1 MPAQANANVVALQLE
16 KVRDKVPLLYERDD
30 ILLIMIQQRGDVEK
44 VSSRNMRLPLQ
55 VNPGGKAGSYNAD
68 GGDLG
73 RGSGTAYDV
82 AQVSPIFFRFAIEI
96 TKLVEYA
103 TNGRER
109 AVENAAKR
117 EVANG
122 MKQFRAFLDKLMQT
136 AGNGVLGTINSI
148 ASTTF
153 TMAVP
158 GGAVANDVIVHD
170 GLSGAQ
176 PVSLFGI
183 KYHHNAATTGTWLNL
198 NRATYPVQLQTPRVN
213 AGNAALTPSNVRL
226 AINKVRKSLGINHVS
241 KLIAYMAVEQEHAW
255 ENLGI
260 TVSQIIKEGGNGDG
274 NDLDLLF
281 SGRKTMSGIP
291 IKYSANA
298 DQTRVDFLDLSHWG
312 RAVLKD
318 IDFYEVNGNT
328 VFPIYGASG
337 GLAAS
342 FIFYFD
348 TAFQVWDDSP
358 RTGAFIDTL
367 ARPSGSSLY
376 FFAWN
381 TSKTS
386 PSCGRWSP
394 RTSACNLIPAA
405 ALSSAERCCAAR
417 RRSAITMPSSKATSQ
432 KSVTSCWI
440 VATRS

>member
-30 ILLIMIQQRGDVEK
+30 ILLTMIQQRGDVEK

-103 TNGRER
+103 TTGRER
-109 AVENAAKR
+109 AIENATKR

-136 AGNGVLGTINSI
+136 AGNGVLGTISSV
-148 ASTTF
+148 AGSTF

-158 GGAVANDVIVHD
+158 SGAALVYPGQTIQIYDTTLTTNRNVAASVTTTVLSADPINAQTITVDNVPTGTVATDVIVHD
-170 GLSGAQ
+170 GLTGAQ

-183 KYHHNAATTGTWLNL
+183 KYHQNNATTGTWLNL

-260 TVSQIIKEGGNGDG
+260 TVSQIIKEGGAGDG

-281 SGRKTMSGIP
+281 SGRKTMSGVP
-291 IKYSANA
+291 IKSSVNA
-298 DQTRVDFLDLSHWG
+298 DQTRVDFLDLAHWG

-342 FIFYFD
+342 YIFYFD

-367 ARPSGSSLY
+367 ARPSGY
-376 FFAWN
+376 
-381 TSKTS
+381 
-386 PSCGRWSP
+386 
-394 RTSACNLIPAA
+394 
-405 ALSSAERCCAAR
+405 
-417 RRSAITMPSSKATSQ
+417 
-432 KSVTSCWI
+432 
-440 VATRS
+440 

>member
-30 ILLIMIQQRGDVEK
+30 ILLTMIQQRGDVEK
-44 VSSRNMRLPLQ
+44 ISSRNMRLPLQ

-73 RGSGTAYDV
+73 RGSGPAYDV

-103 TNGRER
+103 TSGRER
-109 AVENAAKR
+109 AIENAAKR

-136 AGNGVLGTINSI
+136 AGNGVLGSVSSF
-148 ASTTF
+148 AGTTW
-153 TMAVP
+153 TMATPPGAALVYVGQTIQVYDSTLTTNRGTANVVAADPISATQTITVDVNP
-158 GGAVANDVIVHD
+158 GGLTNGDVLVHD

-183 KYHHNAATTGTWLNL
+183 KYHQNNATTGTWLNL
-198 NRATYPVQLQTPRVN
+198 NRATYPVQLATPRVN

-226 AINKVRKSLGINHVS
+226 AINKVRKSLGINHLG

-260 TVSQIIKEGGNGDG
+260 TVSQIVKEGPGGSS

-291 IKYSANA
+291 IK
-298 DQTRVDFLDLSHWG
+298 
-312 RAVLKD
+312 
-318 IDFYEVNGNT
+318 GNT

-348 TAFQVWDDSP
+348 TSFQVWDDSP

-367 ARPSGSSLY
+367 ARPSGY
-376 FFAWN
+376 
-381 TSKTS
+381 
-386 PSCGRWSP
+386 
-394 RTSACNLIPAA
+394 
-405 ALSSAERCCAAR
+405 
-417 RRSAITMPSSKATSQ
+417 
-432 KSVTSCWI
+432 
-440 VATRS
+440 

>member
-1 MPAQANANVVALQLE
+1 MSPSMSNAQTIALQLE

-30 ILLIMIQQRGDVEK
+30 VLLAMIQQRGDIEK

-55 VNPGGKAGSYNAD
+55 ILSGGKGGSYDSN

-73 RGSGTAYDV
+73 RGSGSTYDV
-82 AQVSPIFFRFAIEI
+82 AQVSPVAFRFDVEI

-103 TNGRER
+103 SNSK
-109 AVENAAKR
+109 AKAIENSVKR
-117 EVANG
+117 EVSNG
-122 MKQFRAFLDKLMQT
+122 MKQFRSFLDKVIQG
-136 AGNGVLGTINSI
+136 AGNGVLGTISSI
-148 ASTTF
+148 AGSVL

-158 GGAVANDVIVHD
+158 MGAAGVYGGQTIQIYDSTLTTNRNIPAGVASSVVNTPETVSASQTIVLDNVPAGTVANDVIVHD
-170 GLSGAQ
+170 GLTGAS
-176 PVSLFGI
+176 PVSLFGV
-183 KYHHNAATTGTWLNL
+183 KYHHNNATTGTWLNL
-198 NRATYPVQLQTPRVN
+198 NRATYPVQLATPRVN

-226 AINKVRKSLGINHVS
+226 AINKVRKALGINHLS

-260 TVSQIIKEGGNGDG
+260 TVSQIIKEGGGSNG

-291 IKYSANA
+291 ITSSVNA

-342 FIFYFD
+342 YIFYFD

-358 RTGAFIDTL
+358 RTGAFVDTL
-367 ARPSGSSLY
+367 ARPSGYSSH
-376 FFAWN
+376 A
-381 TSKTS
+381 
-386 PSCGRWSP
+386 
-394 RTSACNLIPAA
+394 
-405 ALSSAERCCAAR
+405 
-417 RRSAITMPSSKATSQ
+417 
-432 KSVTSCWI
+432 
-440 VATRS
+440 

>member
-1 MPAQANANVVALQLE
+1 MPAQANANVIALQLE

-30 ILLIMIQQRGDVEK
+30 ILLTMIQQRGDVEK

-82 AQVSPIFFRFAIEI
+82 ASVSPIFFRFAIEI

-103 TNGRER
+103 TTGRER

-117 EVANG
+117 EVVNG

-136 AGNGVLGTINSI
+136 AGNGVLGSI
-148 ASTTF
+148 SSFASTTW
-153 TMAVP
+153 TMATPPGAALVYVGQTIQVYDSTLTTNRGTANVVAADPISPTQTITVDVNP
-158 GGAVANDVIVHD
+158 GGLTNGDVIVHD
-170 GLSGAQ
+170 GLSGAS

-183 KYHHNAATTGTWLNL
+183 KYHQNNATTGTWLNL
-198 NRATYPVQLQTPRVN
+198 NRATYPVQLATPRVN
-213 AGNAALTPSNVRL
+213 AVNAAL
-226 AINKVRKSLGINHVS
+226 
-241 KLIAYMAVEQEHAW
+241 
-255 ENLGI
+255 
-260 TVSQIIKEGGNGDG
+260 
-274 NDLDLLF
+274 
-281 SGRKTMSGIP
+281 IP
-291 IKYSANA
+291 IKSSVNA

-367 ARPSGSSLY
+367 ARPSGY
-376 FFAWN
+376 
-381 TSKTS
+381 
-386 PSCGRWSP
+386 
-394 RTSACNLIPAA
+394 
-405 ALSSAERCCAAR
+405 
-417 RRSAITMPSSKATSQ
+417 
-432 KSVTSCWI
+432 
-440 VATRS
+440 

>member
-1 MPAQANANVVALQLE
+1 MTAQANANVVALQLE

-30 ILLIMIQQRGDVEK
+30 ILLTMIQQRGDVEK

-103 TNGRER
+103 TTGRDR
-109 AVENAAKR
+109 AIENATKR

-122 MKQFRAFLDKLMQT
+122 MKQFRSFLDMLMQT
-136 AGNGVLGTINSI
+136 AGNGVLGTINSV

-153 TMAVP
+153 TMTVP
-158 GGAVANDVIVHD
+158 YGAALVYPGQTIQIYDTTLTTNRNVAASVTTTVLSADPVTTQTITVDNVPTGTVATDVIVHD
-170 GLSGAQ
+170 GLTGAQ

-183 KYHHNAATTGTWLNL
+183 KYHQNNATTGTWLNL
-198 NRATYPVQLQTPRVN
+198 NRATYPIQLQTPRVN

-226 AINKVRKSLGINHVS
+226 AINKVRKSLGINHIS

-260 TVSQIIKEGGNGDG
+260 TVSQIIKEGGEGSG

-281 SGRKTMSGIP
+281 SGRKTMSGVP
-291 IKYSANA
+291 IKSSVNA

-337 GLAAS
+337 GIAAS
-342 FIFYFD
+342 YIFYFD

-367 ARPSGSSLY
+367 ARPSGY
-376 FFAWN
+376 
-381 TSKTS
+381 
-386 PSCGRWSP
+386 
-394 RTSACNLIPAA
+394 
-405 ALSSAERCCAAR
+405 
-417 RRSAITMPSSKATSQ
+417 
-432 KSVTSCWI
+432 
-440 VATRS
+440 